1 MNADTQKP
9 DGNHAIPSSAP
20 LDALLRFYAA
30 EEHYS
35 SSGREDFA
43 PVAATIHPDIVLYQP
58 ESLPY
63 GGTWRGL
70 AGFETWMKA
79 FTASWSVIR
88 PRDPV
93 FYQPDDQTLI
103 STVTMEAQS
112 RATGR
117 IVHMPMCQLLKIKD
131 GLPIEW
137 RNFAWD
143 TAQLNAALEHPP
155 RAERSPA
162 RR

>member
-1 MNADTQKP
+1 MNIVIAKTDSNQST
-9 DGNHAIPSSAP
+9 P

-35 SSGREDFA
+35 ASGSEDFS
-43 PVAATIHPDIVLYQP
+43 PVAETLHPDIVLYQP

-63 GGTWRGL
+63 GGTWHGL
-70 AGFETWMKA
+70 DGFETWMKA

-93 FYQPDDQTLI
+93 FYQPDEQTLI
-103 STVTMEAQS
+103 STVTMEARS

-117 IVHMPMCQLLKIKD
+117 TVHMPMCQLLKIKD
-131 GLPIEW
+131 GRPIEW

-143 TAQLNAALEHPP
+143 TAELNAALAHHPG
-155 RAERSPA
+155 
-162 RR
+162 

>member
-1 MNADTQKP
+1 MNT
-9 DGNHAIPSSAP
+9 HAPKSSAP

-30 EEHYS
+30 EEAYA
-35 SSGREDFA
+35 SSGRGNFA
-43 PVAATIHPDIVLYQP
+43 PIAATIHPDIVLYQP
-58 ESLPY
+58 ESPPY
-63 GGTWRGL
+63 GGTWRGH
-70 AGFETWMKA
+70 AEFETWMKA
-79 FTASWSVIR
+79 FTAAWSVIR

-93 FYQPDDQTLI
+93 FYQPDAETLI

-117 IVHMPMCQLLKIKD
+117 TVQMPMCQVLKVKD

-143 TAQLNAALEHPP
+143 TAQLNAVLAHRTGQE
-155 RAERSPA
+155 AA
-162 RR
+162 

>member
-1 MNADTQKP
+1 MSAVSAKSDARSTS
-9 DGNHAIPSSAP
+9 PSTP

-30 EEHYS
+30 EEHYAA
-35 SSGREDFA
+35 SGSADFA
-43 PVAATIHPDIVLYQP
+43 PIAATLHPDIVLYQP

-79 FTASWSVIR
+79 FTAAWSLVR

-93 FYQPDDQTLI
+93 FYQPDEQTLI

-117 IVHMPMCQLLKIKD
+117 MVQMPMCQVLKIRD

-143 TAQLNAALEHPP
+143 TTQLNAALAHP
-155 RAERSPA
+155 SSGGTGL
-162 RR
+162 

>member
-1 MNADTQKP
+1 MNAITSKSDSTRST
-9 DGNHAIPSSAP
+9 PSSAP

-30 EEHYS
+30 EEHYAS
-35 SSGREDFA
+35 AGRDDFA
-43 PVAATIHPDIVLYQP
+43 PIAATLHPDIVLYQP

-79 FTASWSVIR
+79 FTASWSLVR

-117 IVHMPMCQLLKIKD
+117 MVQMPMCQVLKIKD

-143 TAQLNAALEHPP
+143 TAQLNAALAHPC
-155 RAERSPA
+155 PA
-162 RR
+162 GAASLS